1 MSTKITK
8 LGVANDKISARGG
21 VSLFLRYI
29 QNIKLYGL
37 ISLTLAPFIL
47 LSSKGL
53 QLEQFLKQMFA
64 FFIDGTDMTMTGFDR
79 KKKDE
84 GYAALLENHTTEMA
98 SSHQIKRFFMK
109 FIFIKDGL
117 FNKIL
122 HELFIWRLHIEN
134 PKIIILGIDAMVMEN
149 NSSEKK
155 EGNEP
160 TYKKKKGFQPLHI
173 CWGTFLIDVLFRKGS
188 AHSNHGT
195 DFTDRVNAVVMLIR
209 ERYSMEVPIIIC
221 ADSAFADQKAFH
233 YFEDEL
239 FIHYIITSRIYQD
252 VREYVATLES
262 DIYSELTNGK
272 SVWRCYELADRRASW
287 EVYRKCIFTT
297 LSCNEQGQYLLGLS
311 DNTDSLIYTNIGNNK
326 IADARL
332 RKAGGEKFF
341 SGECNRT
348 TLAQKKCRRTNP

>member
-1 MSTKITK
+1 MSSKITR
-8 LGVANDKISARGG
+8 LGVTNDKISARGG

-37 ISLTLAPFIL
+37 ISLTLVPFIL

-79 KKKDE
+79 KKRDE

-134 PKIIILGIDAMVMEN
+134 PKVIILGIDTMIMDN
-149 NSSEKK
+149 DSSQKK

-173 CWGTFLIDVLFRKGS
+173 CWVTIQPKSNSF
-188 AHSNHGT
+188 AH
-195 DFTDRVNAVVMLIR
+195 I
-209 ERYSMEVPIIIC
+209 
-221 ADSAFADQKAFH
+221 Q
-233 YFEDEL
+233 
-239 FIHYIITSRIYQD
+239 
-252 VREYVATLES
+252 
-262 DIYSELTNGK
+262 
-272 SVWRCYELADRRASW
+272 
-287 EVYRKCIFTT
+287 
-297 LSCNEQGQYLLGLS
+297 
-311 DNTDSLIYTNIGNNK
+311 
-326 IADARL
+326 
-332 RKAGGEKFF
+332 
-341 SGECNRT
+341 
-348 TLAQKKCRRTNP
+348 